1 MISSSLHS
9 SAQPH
14 CRPHRCRRLRHLV
27 PLVLR
32 PNRRLRLLQRRW
44 NSYIPSLPSSE
55 LPKPPAPPE
64 SQPSAGTVSEREAS
78 AVSPS
83 HQSTP
88 APVSAIPVAPPMS
101 AFFLHV
107 LLKLYVAT
115 VFAMIMMSATDNVQV
130 AIKKGG
136 TNYVGW

>member
-1 MISSSLHS
+1 MISSSLHC

-27 PLVLR
+27 PVVLR

-44 NSYIPSLPSSE
+44 NSYIPALPSSE

-64 SQPSAGTVSEREAS
+64 SQPSAATVS
-78 AVSPS
+78 AVSPSPLPS

-88 APVSAIPVAPPMS
+88 APVDISFNAPAGSANPV

-115 VFAMIMMSATDNVQV
+115 VFTMIMMSATDNVQV
-130 AIKKGG
+130 DKKKRW
-136 TNYVGW
+136 N